1 MPSWPSKKEKCNKC
15 KTDYVDVIVN
25 TYLEPLATEKLYFLA
40 IHFREHFPGVGNL
53 GVPLAMLILYQ
64 HPPNCFIARLSK
76 DTYFLNC

>member
-15 KTDYVDVIVN
+15 KTDDVDVIVN
-25 TYLEPLATEKLYFLA
+25 KYLELLATEKLYFLS
-40 IHFREHFPGVGNL
+40 IHFCEHFPGVGNL